1 MLCYGESMAG
11 SEEASDMPLLNSGG
25 LVEHVRLVA
34 PFLAETD
41 VCSYGCPNYAL
52 MCLFVLTIA

>member
-34 PFLAETD
+34 PFF
-41 VCSYGCPNYAL
+41 GRN
-52 MCLFVLTIA
+52 